1 MDLEG
6 SAGSARMTTVQI
18 YDARQ
23 NGVVTVEKVEKSD
36 AEWKKL
42 LTQKQY
48 EITTKKGT
56 EAQDTCTFDQ
66 IHEPGIFRCVRC
78 DTDLFLSATKFESGT
93 GWPSFYEPVSPL
105 NVVEQPDR
113 SLGRVRTEV
122 L

>member
-56 EAQDTCTFDQ
+56 EAQDTCTFESMNRVSSDA
-66 IHEPGIFRCVRC
+66 CVV
-78 DTDLFLSATKFESGT
+78 TLTFFSAL
-93 GWPSFYEPVSPL
+93 PSS
-105 NVVEQPDR
+105 NREQAGPASMSR
-113 SLGRVRTEV
+113 SHH
-122 L
+122 